1 MASGSFAHNAL
12 IDLAPSDL
20 TRMLT
25 LDESLFVEHKSGV
38 GEESA
43 HGLVKAVG
51 SFANTLGGWV
61 LLGVQGGK
69 PLAEPPDWSRQA
81 SPPLVDFV
89 RDRLRGELD
98 PLPAFEAKV
107 IDLEDSSIGVVRV
120 YESSDTPHV
129 AVSSGAVYVREV
141 AGSVDAS
148 RPRKPG
154 SGARSER
161 IYRATQIRSSA
172 QLRELSVRGKAA
184 EERVRAL
191 VDSRQP
197 LPLIGAH
204 LPLDFEQTTTG
215 IFQPAFSERAAV
227 VVRLAPL
234 TLTPRF
240 REWTTTADGAAALL
254 GAGESLARVRGLA
267 NNWVEPDPSG
277 AALHVPLDQGALHS
291 NAAGGGLS
299 AKAHL
304 VLDGAGVV
312 GTALE
317 IGSPEDQEDRAWIRL
332 DALARD
338 FIKPVIAA
346 ACKVLV
352 SGEFLGRA
360 HCQID
365 LMRLPRAFLLEE
377 AGNQGGRMWVPSSGD
392 LMLPAEEGEID
403 QLAQRVANALGR
415 SAGIP
420 AWDAP
425 R

>member
-1 MASGSFAHNAL
+1 MVAGSFAHSAL
-12 IDLAPSDL
+12 IDLAPSDI
-20 TRMLT
+20 TRMLS
-25 LDESLFVEHKSGV
+25 LDESLFVEHKRGV

-43 HGLVKAVG
+43 HGLVKAIG

-61 LLGVQGGK
+61 LLGVQDGK
-69 PLAEPPDWSRQA
+69 PLTEPPGWSRDG

-107 IDLEDSSIGVVRV
+107 FSLEDSSIGVIRI

-129 AVSSGAVYVREV
+129 AVASGAVYVREV
-141 AGSVDAS
+141 AGSLDAS

-154 SGARSER
+154 SGARGER
-161 IYRATQIRSSA
+161 IYRATQIRSA
-172 QLRELSVRGKAA
+172 THLRELSARGKAA
-184 EERVRAL
+184 EERVRTL
-191 VDSRQP
+191 VDSRRP

-204 LPLDFEQTTTG
+204 LPLDFEQTANG
-215 IFQPAFSERAAV
+215 IFQPVFSERVAV
-227 VVRLAPL
+227 IVRLAPL
-234 TLTPRF
+234 TLTTRF

-254 GAGESLARVRGLA
+254 EAGESLAGVRGLA

-277 AALHVPLDQGALHS
+277 AAIHVPLDQGALHS
-291 NAAGGGLS
+291 DAAGLGLS
-299 AKAHL
+299 ANAHL

-312 GTALE
+312 GAALE
-317 IGSPEDQEDRAWIRL
+317 IGSPEDPEDRAWIRL
-332 DALARD
+332 DTLARD
-338 FIKPVIAA
+338 FIRPVIAA
-346 ACKVLV
+346 VSDVLV

-365 LMRLPRAFLLEE
+365 LMRLPRAFLLEG
-377 AGNQGGRMWVPSSGD
+377 AGSKGGRMWVPSSGD
-392 LMLPAEEGEID
+392 LMLPVEEKEVD

-425 R
+425 K